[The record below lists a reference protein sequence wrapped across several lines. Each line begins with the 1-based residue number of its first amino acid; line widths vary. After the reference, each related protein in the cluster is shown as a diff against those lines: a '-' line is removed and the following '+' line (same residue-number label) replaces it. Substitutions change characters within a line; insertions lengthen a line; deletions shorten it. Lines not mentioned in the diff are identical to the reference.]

1 MSLIGQDVKLRG
13 ALGWK
18 GERGYSAYE
27 IAVQNGYIGSEKDW
41 LAQLGTSAYF
51 MKDSKVYTAT
61 ASQTSFALPSSY
73 TSNSCVDVYVEG
85 FRLPSNKYSVNTSN
99 LTVNLVDALDAGAI
113 VEVVVLRMTT
123 SDQITTTI
131 DANSTNE
138 KSARS

>member
-1 MSLIGQDVKLRG
+1 MEEYLRG
-13 ALGWK
+13 VLGFK

-27 IAVQNGYIGSEKDW
+27 IAVKNGYIGSEKDW

-51 MKDSKVYTAT
+51 MKDSVVYTAT
-61 ASQTSFALPSSY
+61 EGQTSFKLPESY

-85 FRLPSNKYSVNTSN
+85 FRLPASKYTVDTGT
-99 LTVNLVDALDAGAI
+99 LTVNLTNGLDEGSE
-113 VEVVVLRMTT
+113 VEIVVLRMTT

-131 DANSTNE
+131 DSNSNNE